1 MSSAVGVKRLERR
14 LREGAG
20 GDDAELRQALGVSSD
35 DDGELARALVT
46 AVGEE
51 ALGHVQC
58 GAEKDPRSPEAPP
71 VVSAADASFLGR
83 LTASSEHGAEQLG
96 VAELDDVQTLLAVLR
111 AGGLVQRRA
120 AALRLG
126 ALVEGGE
133 LSNEDV
139 RSVTTTLLN
148 VRDVEIAFEVSRARE
163 ALPGARGRAAR
174 QESEEYSE
182 VVEKLAQAV
191 EDFWSGQLSVEP
203 VGALPPDHRAQLM
216 VRLRD
221 APDVVLDHL
230 SSVLDGSDGV
240 SGKGSRLAMLSSL
253 RYSGDPRLTPALVS
267 LLSSRNA
274 DFVPEAARSLARVDD
289 PRAHP
294 ALAAAYERSVVDSE
308 RAILAGALGIAS
320 DVRGRDYVR
329 KLLGSD
335 DDRVLSAAVEA
346 MESLANAEDAERLVP
361 LLDQSDPVLLTHV
374 IRALGKTG
382 DARGLLPLV
391 ELRRESGLSALFAD
405 AEDAE
410 ASIRSLMELRGEE
423 PPEHTE
429 SIDLATASRSGMAER
444 ARDPVVVRFSSWF
457 DFVMGHLWL
466 GLGAWRRAISRFE
479 RAAARRPGWAAPLA
493 ALALHHARK
502 ERPPQALAAFRRAL
516 EADRPWVEGNIYAMR
531 ALARVFLRRA
541 EEVEKSGRVDIAR
554 GLIEEMLALDLRRVP
569 SELRFE
575 LTRRQEHLRQ
585 RSAA

>member
-274 DFVPEAARSLARVDD
+274 DFVPEAARSLARIDD

-479 RAAARRPGWAAPLA
+479 RAAARR
-493 ALALHHARK
+493 
-502 ERPPQALAAFRRAL
+502 
-516 EADRPWVEGNIYAMR
+516 
-531 ALARVFLRRA
+531 
-541 EEVEKSGRVDIAR
+541 
-554 GLIEEMLALDLRRVP
+554 
-569 SELRFE
+569 
-575 LTRRQEHLRQ
+575 
-585 RSAA
+585 